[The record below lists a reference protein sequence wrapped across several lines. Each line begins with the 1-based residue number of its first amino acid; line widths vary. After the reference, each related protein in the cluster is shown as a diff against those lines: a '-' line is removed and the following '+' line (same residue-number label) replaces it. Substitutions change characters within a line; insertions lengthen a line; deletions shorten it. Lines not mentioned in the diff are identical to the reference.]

1 MPQSPKLTKK
11 ELLQLIDEL
20 ESQPNDRSEILGK
33 IGVVAV
39 GAGGA
44 GAAAALFG
52 SGVASIPIITALT
65 GFGFPVAA
73 PVALVAGAA
82 VAGGAVMY
90 GAAELIK
97 GSGAWEAKR
106 AALLEDY
113 YSRLKELEQ
122 KERTSGLTNQDKTNF
137 YSFLKEPIKFGKISP
152 SEAQELMKAVES
164 GELSLKDAY
173 HLIYSLLEEGDEIS
187 SPSSLPENQAKVPSS
202 KTTIVRCTNC
212 SQKLRVPLDR
222 GIGHLTCPRCK
233 NTVEWR
239 P

>member
-1 MPQSPKLTKK
+1 MPQSPKLTKE
-11 ELLQLIDEL
+11 ELLKLLEEL
-20 ESQPNDRSEILGK
+20 ESQPNDRGEILGK
-33 IGVVAV
+33 IGVVTV
-39 GAGGA
+39 GTVGA
-44 GAAAALFG
+44 GAAAAVFG
-52 SGVASIPIITALT
+52 SSVASIPIITALT
-65 GFGFPVAA
+65 GIGFAVAA

-97 GSGAWEAKR
+97 GGSSWEAKR
-106 AALLEDY
+106 AALLKEY
-113 YSRLKELEQ
+113 YSRLKELER
-122 KERTSGLTNQDKTNF
+122 KERASGLTNQDKTNF
-137 YSFLKEPIKFGKISP
+137 YSFLKEPLRIDLIP
-152 SEAQELMKAVES
+152 PNDAQELMKAVES

-187 SPSSLPENQAKVPSS
+187 SPSSLPENETKVLSS

-222 GIGHLTCPRCK
+222 GVGHLTCPRCK

>member
-11 ELLQLIDEL
+11 ELLKLIEEL
-20 ESQPNDRSEILGK
+20 ESQPNDRGEILGK

-52 SGVASIPIITALT
+52 SSVASIPIITALT
-65 GFGFPVAA
+65 GIGFAVAA

-90 GAAELIK
+90 GAAELVK
-97 GSGAWEAKR
+97 GGGSWEEKQAN
-106 AALLEDY
+106 LLREY
-113 YSRLKELEQ
+113 SSRLKELER
-122 KERTSGLTNQDKTNF
+122 KEQTSGLTNQDKTNF
-137 YSFLKEPIKFGKISP
+137 YSFLKEPIKLGLLSP
-152 SEAQELMKAVES
+152 DDAQSLIKAVES
-164 GELSLKDAY
+164 DELGLNDAY
-173 HLIYSLLEEGDEIS
+173 HLIYSLLKEGDEIS
-187 SPSSLPENQAKVPSS
+187 SPSTLPKNETKALSS

-222 GIGHLTCPRCK
+222 GIGRLTCPKCK
-233 NTVEWR
+233 NTGEWR

>member
-11 ELLQLIDEL
+11 ELLKLIEEL
-20 ESQPNDRSEILGK
+20 ESQPNDRGEILGK
-33 IGVVAV
+33 IGVVTV
-39 GAGGA
+39 GTVGA

-52 SGVASIPIITALT
+52 SSVASIPIITALT
-65 GFGFPVAA
+65 GFGLAVAA

-82 VAGGAVMY
+82 VAGGAAMY
-90 GAAELIK
+90 GAAELLG
-97 GSGAWEAKR
+97 GSWEAKR
-106 AALLEDY
+106 AALLEGY